1 MAGAVEVLLGDPIP
15 TSGPINGFVGLGVKL
30 IPKRSQGR
38 VALGL
43 EPFTTEIADRQI
55 HLPTVDPPSPWMERE
70 HVR

>member
-1 MAGAVEVLLGDPIP
+1 MAGAVEVLLGDTIP

-43 EPFTTEIADRQI
+43 EPFTTEIADR
-55 HLPTVDPPSPWMERE
+55 
-70 HVR
+70 